1 MPLVAAAEQI
11 EALGHQAGM
20 GNLVVEVDLDGE
32 DLEDNHHPL
41 PYNVVELCHYED
53 VLFVAVVGP
62 LMDLQMVTV
71 EVAVAD
77 KTVAVETGVVEHA
90 VALVDP

>member
-1 MPLVAAAEQI
+1 MEVPLVAAAEQI

-41 PYNVVELCHYED
+41 PYNVVELYHYED
-53 VLFVAVVGP
+53 ILFVDAVESQLMDFQIGTVVG
-62 LMDLQMVTV
+62 
-71 EVAVAD
+71 
-77 KTVAVETGVVEHA
+77 KTVAVETEMVEHA
-90 VALVDP
+90 AALVDP

>member
-1 MPLVAAAEQI
+1 MEVPLVAAAEQI

-53 VLFVAVVGP
+53 VLFVDAVESQLMDFQIGPVVG
-62 LMDLQMVTV
+62 
-71 EVAVAD
+71 
-77 KTVAVETGVVEHA
+77 KTVAVETEMVKHA
-90 VALVDP
+90 APLVDP